1 MVTFDYDNILEWRIP
16 PSVSEKMIRIHVAQ
30 ERLRLWKQQ
39 YPDAFEELEKM
50 THPDAVFYSNA
61 CERIIDNKDEA
72 LGYISG
78 EILPHDNTG
87 LKIIG
92 YSDARKYILSEAEK
106 GTQLSP
112 ELLFETNR
120 ILIEKFKG
128 TEVDYRRED
137 GPHRGKGVM
146 SVVRHVANSNDI
158 EALTEELCTSVEI
171 SIYNETQPLL
181 LIPAFACDFQ
191 YLSPMIHG
199 NGRMSRLLTEYLLV
213 RTGFDMVRYQP
224 LDRFTY
230 TDLRRYVSSIYKT
243 SSQRAVVPRE
253 SMPFTEIILDHLD
266 CMSTNLNIMF
276 PPPMA
281 KKYSKSERVRYVASG
296 QKKKF
301 TKNDI
306 APLLP
311 GVSLTLIQQSLSDM
325 VSENV
330 LSRSGHTKGCKY
342 DFLR

>member
-1 MVTFDYDNILEWRIP
+1 
-16 PSVSEKMIRIHVAQ
+16 
-30 ERLRLWKQQ
+30 
-39 YPDAFEELEKM
+39 
-50 THPDAVFYSNA
+50 
-61 CERIIDNKDEA
+61 
-72 LGYISG
+72 
-78 EILPHDNTG
+78 
-87 LKIIG
+87 
-92 YSDARKYILSEAEK
+92 
-106 GTQLSP
+106 
-112 ELLFETNR
+112 
-120 ILIEKFKG
+120 
-128 TEVDYRRED
+128 
-137 GPHRGKGVM
+137 
-146 SVVRHVANSNDI
+146 
-158 EALTEELCTSVEI
+158 
-171 SIYNETQPLL
+171 
-181 LIPAFACDFQ
+181 
-191 YLSPMIHG
+191 MIHG